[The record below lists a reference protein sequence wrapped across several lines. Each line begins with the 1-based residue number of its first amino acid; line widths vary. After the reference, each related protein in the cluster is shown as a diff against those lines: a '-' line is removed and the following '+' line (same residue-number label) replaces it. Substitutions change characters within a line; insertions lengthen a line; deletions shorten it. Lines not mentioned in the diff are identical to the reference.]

1 VSLAARAA
9 AAALALSACDKI
21 DYLPPDPVEPWP
33 TRVLLHRGGGDP
45 ALGGSPCPQN
55 TLPAVRFGASVVDG
69 VEVDVQISADGTLWL
84 GHDNEVHDCSD
95 EAVGCFQDMGD
106 AAIDAVAYCDEPAS
120 DASCRDASRGG
131 QVQHYARLDDVLAA
145 MSLELPDKLYALD
158 IKGQY
163 CREVGVDEANAMGDE
178 VNRLVRLHGLDGKV
192 AVESSQRTFL
202 ERIAAN
208 GAPVFSFVVALDDID
223 GPLSAAANLG
233 APGI

>member
-1 VSLAARAA
+1 
-9 AAALALSACDKI
+9 
-21 DYLPPDPVEPWP
+21 
-33 TRVLLHRGGGDP
+33 
-45 ALGGSPCPQN
+45 
-55 TLPAVRFGASVVDG
+55 
-69 VEVDVQISADGTLWL
+69 
-84 GHDNEVHDCSD
+84 
-95 EAVGCFQDMGD
+95 
-106 AAIDAVAYCDEPAS
+106 
-120 DASCRDASRGG
+120 
-131 QVQHYARLDDVLAA
+131 
-145 MSLELPDKLYALD
+145 MSTPELPDKLYALD

-233 APGI
+233 ATGISFKYENGVEPLDASAVAGIHGVGKRIIVWTVNDADDIAAVWPMLPDVVETDNADFMSFVPP